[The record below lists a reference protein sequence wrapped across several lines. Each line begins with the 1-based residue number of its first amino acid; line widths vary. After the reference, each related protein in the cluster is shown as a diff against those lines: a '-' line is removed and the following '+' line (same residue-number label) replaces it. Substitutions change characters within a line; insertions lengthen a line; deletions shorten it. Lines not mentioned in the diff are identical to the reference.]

1 VRGTVLTHLRAIAIG
16 LAAACAGRGLYDL
29 QITGA
34 ATEGWWLLLAAI
46 VLAALAHIGLR
57 YPVPAPLP
65 APVPPARARRR
76 IGVLLAA
83 IGAIVWALAT
93 LRIYRNWTGG
103 FDLAWIGWT
112 TAVIL
117 LAVGLD
123 LAWGRWPR
131 PPARRW
137 GPAIL
142 LAMGI
147 LLAAAAVYRLG
158 NIREF
163 PGEAAITQ
171 IEDLQVGNFGWAY
184 LNGYRLRW
192 EYLSSTWLAALG
204 IWLGGPSQLAL
215 RVPFAAVSALKVL
228 PLFVW
233 LRLSVGTAGALV
245 GTALLSSSF
254 WDVTLSRIPNNHN
267 ALIVS
272 IVFALLAGP
281 ARRGRPSAYV
291 LLGYF
296 SGYILHEYIA
306 YRPLAVI
313 ALAGAVLWSLRDRG
327 ASWTVRVARPLITT
341 LLLVTMTAPLFL
353 TRLPNTL
360 RLEYFDGWNR
370 ARGIAGYYN
379 PEDTWQQ
386 SLQRRWHRATDAA
399 ELFTLHGDRSPVR
412 NVAGQPPMIAPV
424 TCALLL
430 LGIGGALAKLLSPVH
445 GLTLFGFA
453 VTVSGTLILT
463 GNFDVARVGG
473 AVPYVYALA
482 GFGAAGLWAACSAA
496 WGRVGRALAAMLL
509 AAGVASGTY
518 WCTANLQKL
527 WSDPIIRKAHRS
539 NLAYLTVWMRDH
551 VRPSE
556 RVLGIAPGF
565 TNALEG
571 HDGSWLRGR
580 EIEGYVG
587 WDIES
592 ALRQWEREPG
602 PTLLFVFA
610 GASTEPIAQFL
621 STLLPGLEFEL
632 DADPLALG
640 ADIAYARLPGPPPE
654 LAQRL
659 TDWHCRGVHAEFS
672 LIGPNN
678 GEVLFKVETV
688 APFICKSTW
697 PAAVPDR
704 LYRLNP
710 RPSGIQVRYAS
721 PFTIAVGGD
730 YLFALET
737 YAGSGTITIDGAR
750 RDAKPVHLDAGLHTL
765 EVRANFA
772 PMAWEPV
779 IRLLWS
785 GPDTAN
791 RQELMPFYRL
801 APVDPS
807 CAEAA
812 GQAPFAAAG
821 VGKRDYLTTWL
832 TRGPFDNSK
841 PGAGGREFI
850 DVPRLAADPQGA
862 AAEAGWAPIAA
873 RESFIDLDRFYAPAV
888 ATGSPEWTCAY
899 AATTVASDVARR
911 GFLELAGSGDAL
923 NVWLNGS
930 DLTPS
935 AINAR
940 YDPLRRSIALR
951 AGENLLVIKS
961 CEDIGAWYFVARI
974 TDAEGRDLPGLHA
987 RAALPSQPIPPAE
1000 PASEEDAQVV
1010 EGIDSVVFAP
1020 NASPNYGDYRGGG
1033 ASSWTYVEDA
1043 RREVVWRTPPIP
1055 ARKLT
1060 ILALTASSSPEN
1072 GDAELY
1078 VNGQAA
1084 VAFPIGTQ
1092 GVGGR
1097 WGAKGYRVAFV
1108 SKGFFAGN
1116 SGILLIAVPAEAVTP
1131 GEPLELRLTLTGGA
1145 PRAWFMIKSY
1155 PDTVAKEGVTPRSAE
1170 AQLHSMW
1177 EPAPR

>member
-1 VRGTVLTHLRAIAIG
+1 MLNHLRAIAIG

-34 ATEGWWLLLAAI
+34 ASEGWWLLLAAI

-57 YPVPAPLP
+57 YPAPKP
-65 APVPPARARRR
+65 SPPPEPSEPARRWM
-76 IGVLLAA
+76 GVLLAA
-83 IGAIVWALAT
+83 VGGVVWALAT
-93 LRIYRNWTGG
+93 LRIYRNWIEG

-131 PPARRW
+131 PPTRRW
-137 GPAIL
+137 GPAVL
-142 LAMGI
+142 LAMGVI
-147 LLAAAAVYRLG
+147 LAVAAIYRLG
-158 NIREF
+158 NLRDF

-184 LNGYRLRW
+184 LNGYRVRW

-204 IWLGGPSQLAL
+204 IWVGGPSQFAL
-215 RVPFAAVSALKVL
+215 RVPFAVVSALKVL

-245 GTALLSSSF
+245 GTALLASSF

-306 YRPLAVI
+306 YRPLAII
-313 ALAGAVLWSLRDRG
+313 ALAGAVVWSLRDRG
-327 ASWTVRVARPLITT
+327 ASWKVRVARPLITA
-341 LLLVTMTAPLFL
+341 LVLGTMTAPLFL

-360 RLEYFDGWNR
+360 NLEYFDGWNR

-386 SLQRRWHRATDAA
+386 SLQRRWHRATDTA

-412 NVAGQPPMIAPV
+412 NVAGQPPLIDPV

-430 LGIGGALAKLLSPVH
+430 LGIGAALANLLSPVF
-445 GLTLFGFA
+445 GLTLFGLS
-453 VTVSGTLILT
+453 VTVAGTLILT

-482 GFGAAGLWAACSAA
+482 GFGAAGLWAAWSAA
-496 WGRVGRALAAMLL
+496 WGRVGRGLAALLL
-509 AAGVASGTY
+509 AAGVAAGTY
-518 WCTANLQKL
+518 WCTGHLRSL
-527 WSDPIIRKAHRS
+527 WSDPIIRRAHRS

-551 VRPSE
+551 VRSDE

-580 EIEGYVG
+580 EMEGYVG

-592 ALRQWEREPG
+592 ALRQWQRESG

-610 GASTEPIAQFL
+610 GQSTEPITQFL
-621 STLLPGLEFEL
+621 SALLPGLQFEF
-632 DADPLALG
+632 DSDPLGMG
-640 ADIAYARLPGPPPE
+640 ADIASARLPGPPPE

-659 TDWHCRGVHAEFS
+659 ADWHCRGVHAEYA
-672 LIGPNN
+672 LIGSNN
-678 GEVLFKVETV
+678 AEVLFKLETV

-704 LYRLNP
+704 LYRMTT
-710 RPSGIQVRYAS
+710 RPSSIQTRYSS
-721 PFTIAVGGD
+721 PFTVAVGGD

-737 YAGSGTITIDGAR
+737 YAGNGTITIDGVR

-765 EVRANFA
+765 EVRAEFA

-801 APVDPS
+801 APIDPS
-807 CAEAA
+807 CAQAA
-812 GQAPFAAAG
+812 GQAPFAATAA
-821 VGKRDYLTTWL
+821 GKRGYLTNWL
-832 TRGPFDNSK
+832 TRGPFDNST
-841 PGAGGREFI
+841 PNPGGREFI

-862 AAEAGWAPIAA
+862 AAEPGWVAIAA
-873 RESFIDLDRFYAPAV
+873 RESFIDLDHFYAAAV
-888 ATGSPEWTCAY
+888 EGGNPQRTCAY
-899 AATTVASDVARR
+899 AVTTVASDVAQR

-935 AINAR
+935 SINAR
-940 YDPLRRSIALR
+940 YDPLRRAIDLR
-951 AGENLLVIKS
+951 AGDNLLVVKS
-961 CEDIGAWYFVARI
+961 CEDVGAWYFVARI
-974 TDAEGRDLPGLHA
+974 TDVDGRDLPSLHA
-987 RAALPSQPIPPAE
+987 SAALPSQPISPGGPALE
-1000 PASEEDAQVV
+1000 ADMQVV
-1010 EGIDSVVFAP
+1010 EGIDSVTFAP
-1020 NASPNYGDYRGGG
+1020 HVSPGYGDYRGGG
-1033 ASSWTYVEDA
+1033 PSSWAYVEDA
-1043 RREVVWRTPPIP
+1043 RHEVVWRTPPIP
-1055 ARKLT
+1055 ERKPT

-1072 GDAELY
+1072 GDAELF
-1078 VNGQAA
+1078 VNGQSA

-1097 WGAKGYRVAFV
+1097 WSAKGYRVAFV
-1108 SKGFFAGN
+1108 SKGFFDGN
-1116 SGILLIAVPAEAVTP
+1116 SGILLVAVPAEAVAP
-1131 GEPLELRLTLTGGA
+1131 GEPLELRLALTGGA

-1155 PDTVAKEGVTPRSAE
+1155 PDTVAKEGVTPRGAE